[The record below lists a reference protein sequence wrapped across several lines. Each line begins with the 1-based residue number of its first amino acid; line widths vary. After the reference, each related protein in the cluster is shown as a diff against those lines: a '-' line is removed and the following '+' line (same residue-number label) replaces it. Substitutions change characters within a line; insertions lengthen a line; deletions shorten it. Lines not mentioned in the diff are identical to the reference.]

1 MSASNPV
8 NPRGQMIGRS
18 LDVVLAIVIM
28 LVLFWITSLL
38 VTPKYHGFIALVGG
52 VAGGFFGVHKP
63 FLVATS
69 KLKQRF
75 GLPAESWGFQSRSGG
90 QGA

>member
-1 MSASNPV
+1 L
-8 NPRGQMIGRS
+8 IGRA
-18 LDVVLAIVIM
+18 LDVVLAIVIIF
-28 LVLFWITSLL
+28 VLFWITSLL
-38 VTPKYHGFIALVGG
+38 VSPKYHGFMALLGG

-63 FLVATS
+63 FLVVTS

-90 QGA
+90 QGG